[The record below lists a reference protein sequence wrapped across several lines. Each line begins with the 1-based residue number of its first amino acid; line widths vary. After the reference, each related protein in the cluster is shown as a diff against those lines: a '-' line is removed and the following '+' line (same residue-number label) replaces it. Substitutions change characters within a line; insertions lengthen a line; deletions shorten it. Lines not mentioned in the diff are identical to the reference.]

1 MSEMSAADSGA
12 INDARDEGAEN
23 IPAIGLYTRVELLN
37 KEKHGK
43 LCMKPME
50 SMAFASKMNS
60 IVVTVSEFSSA
71 ARDYPIVFAEAND
84 KIMPYAVTGYKQ
96 NENVYVDENGH
107 WRPNHYIPAFLRRY
121 PFIFM
126 ENSESNSL
134 SLCIDLDCP
143 LLSEQDGEPLYEG
156 DKPSHLI
163 EKAVEFSKAFHAEA
177 EKTAQFC
184 NHMKELDLFM
194 IQNAKFKT
202 PDEKGAEETVVAGFM
217 VIDEKRLEAL
227 SDEEFLKLRKTKAL
241 GLIYSHLLSMRSWA
255 NVMN

>member
-1 MSEMSAADSGA
+1 MTEMSAAETGA
-12 INDARDEGAEN
+12 ISDTREEGAEDT
-23 IPAIGLYTRVELLN
+23 PATGLYSRVEMLN
-37 KEKHGK
+37 NERHSR

-50 SMAFASKMNS
+50 NMGFASQMNS
-60 IVVTVSEFSSA
+60 IVLTVSEFSSA
-71 ARDYPIVFAEAND
+71 ARDYPIVFAEAD
-84 KIMPYAVTGYKQ
+84 GKIMPYAVTGYKQ
-96 NENVYVDENGH
+96 NENVYIDEDGH

-126 ENSESNSL
+126 ENPENNSL

-143 LLSEQDGEPLYEG
+143 FLSDEGGELLYEDG
-156 DKPSHLI
+156 KPTQLV
-163 EKAVEFSKAFHAEA
+163 EKAVEFSKAFHVEA
-177 EKTAQFC
+177 DKTALFC
-184 NHMKELDLFM
+184 NHMKELDLFV

-202 PDEKGAEETVVAGFM
+202 PDEQGAQETVVAGFL

-255 NVMN
+255 SVMS